1 MEENELQPPAVA
13 AAAATKGRQRRILP
27 WPRVLRQ
34 N

>member
-13 AAAATKGRQRRILP
+13 AATKGRQRRMILP

>member
-1 MEENELQPPAVA
+1 MEENELQPPA
-13 AAAATKGRQRRILP
+13 AAAATKCRQRRRILQ

>member
-1 MEENELQPPAVA
+1 MEENELQPPAA
-13 AAAATKGRQRRILP
+13 AAAPKVRQRRRILP